1 MVNCICWFSLL
12 NSCIYF
18 DSLKKKG
25 LVSLKKPND
34 PNERVLHDLASP
46 LPVTLLPSKF
56 PEKEFNYALELQ
68 KHFQELIYLIS
79 KDFEFL
85 KESLKE

>member
-1 MVNCICWFSLL
+1 
-12 NSCIYF
+12 
-18 DSLKKKG
+18 
-25 LVSLKKPND
+25 
-34 PNERVLHDLASP
+34 LASP

-56 PEKEFNYALELQ
+56 PEKEYNFALELQ